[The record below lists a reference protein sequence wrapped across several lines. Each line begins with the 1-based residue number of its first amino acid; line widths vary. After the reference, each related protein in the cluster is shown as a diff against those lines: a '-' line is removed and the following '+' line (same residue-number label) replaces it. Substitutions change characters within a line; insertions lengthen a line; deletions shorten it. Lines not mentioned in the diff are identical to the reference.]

1 MDALLIAFFL
11 NLVAEAGG
19 RTPILYRT
27 LRRRYAGSALVL
39 PGMLIALTANAAI
52 GAFAGSKIAPML
64 TPEARSLFFAVTLA
78 GGAIGL
84 LWINRGLD
92 NLAGWRIGAFP
103 TALLGL
109 FILGFGDGPAF
120 LTAGVATIRAHPAL
134 AAIGGALGG
143 ITAVLMM
150 EAVGAGAGGLD
161 RWMKPLRIGAAI
173 LFLLIACIVAL
184 PALRL
189 V

>member
-19 RTPILYRT
+19 RTPILYQT
-27 LRRRYAGSALVL
+27 LRQRYEGSALVL
-39 PGMLIALTANAAI
+39 AGMLIALGANAAI
-52 GAFAGSKIAPML
+52 GAFAGDRISVMM
-64 TPEARSLFFAVTLA
+64 TPEARRLFFAVTLA

-103 TALLGL
+103 TTLLGL
-109 FILGFGDGPAF
+109 FILGFGEGPAF
-120 LTAGVATIRAHPAL
+120 LTAGVATTRAHPAL

-143 ITAVLMM
+143 IAAVLAM
-150 EAVGAGAGGLD
+150 EALRGQAID
-161 RWMKPLRIGAAI
+161 RWMKPFRIGTAI
-173 LFLLIACIVAL
+173 LFLLIAFVIAMT
-184 PALRL
+184 ALRL
-189 V
+189 A